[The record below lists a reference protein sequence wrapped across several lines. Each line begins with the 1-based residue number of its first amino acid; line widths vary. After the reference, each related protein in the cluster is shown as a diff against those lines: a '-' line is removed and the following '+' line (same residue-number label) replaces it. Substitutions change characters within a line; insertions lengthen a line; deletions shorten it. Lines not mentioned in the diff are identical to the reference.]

1 MSGEEKSAQIGEA
14 MMLLEQQKREV
25 AHLAEK
31 IDKVAK
37 AYKTIGAES
46 SRLSVSPADPGKV
59 FLVNTTVAERDLGSH
74 LLDQSQLAALIGEY
88 QRAKAA
94 LAQTKTKLTG
104 FGITSV

>member
-1 MSGEEKSAQIGEA
+1 MSGNEKSEQIGDA
-14 MMLLEQQKREV
+14 MQLLEQQKQEV

-37 AYKTIGAES
+37 AYKTIGSES
-46 SRLSVSPADPGKV
+46 SRLSVSPTDPEKV
-59 FLVNTTVAERDLGSH
+59 FLVGSH
-74 LLDQSQLAALIGEY
+74 LLNQSQLAALIGEY

-94 LAQTKTKLTG
+94 LAQTKIKLTG